1 MKLQTVKL
9 YEYNASFKHT
19 IVTPKINLNYRKVL
33 IIELVTDTEQHYF
46 GECNA
51 FETDW
56 YSSETIEVV
65 RQQTEKWI
73 KQYKNNT
80 FNHFGEAQTTL
91 DGLTPYPATRSMLV
105 MAFYQ
110 IFYEMH
116 SFYVPYGAT
125 VSGLTEGNLKQLVD
139 TQPQRVKIKWSQHI
153 LQNIE
158 TLEQLDF
165 QPNIAIDANEAIQ
178 DNESHKLKQLAN
190 KSLLYIEEPFKSL
203 ERLRAFTKSEL
214 PPIAIDEKA
223 LSKDKILKIIDNN
236 LINVV
241 VLKPFRLGGV
251 DKVLEII
258 NVLKSKNIKI
268 VIGGM
273 YEYGLSRYFTALLA
287 QYADYPSDI
296 TPEGYYFKSDIVKNA
311 GILKGDSIYFEPPV
325 VNTAQLQRV
334 Y

>member
-1 MKLQTVKL
+1 MKLQAVKL
-9 YEYNASFKHT
+9 YEYNASFKHA
-19 IVTPKINLNYRKVL
+19 IVTPKIKLSCRKVL
-33 IIELVTDTEQHYF
+33 IIELITNTGQHYF

-56 YSSETIEVV
+56 YSPETIEVV
-65 RQQTEKWI
+65 RHQTEKWI
-73 KQYKNNT
+73 KQYQNET
-80 FNHFGEAQTTL
+80 FNHFGEAQATL
-91 DGLTPYPATRSMLV
+91 DNLMAFPATRSMLV

-110 IFYEMH
+110 MFYEMH
-116 SFYVPYGAT
+116 SFNVPYGAT

-158 TLEQLDF
+158 MLKQLDF
-165 QPNIAIDANEAIQ
+165 QPNIAIDANESIQ
-178 DNESHKLKQLAN
+178 ENESHKLKQLAN
-190 KSLLYIEEPFKSL
+190 KSILYIEEPFKSL
-203 ERLRAFTKSEL
+203 DKLEAFTKSEL

-223 LSKDKILKIIDNN
+223 LSQDEIMKIIANN
-236 LINVV
+236 PINVV

-258 NVLKSKNIKI
+258 NVLKAKDIKI

-287 QYADYPSDI
+287 QFADYPSDI
-296 TPEGYYFKSDIVKNA
+296 TPEGYYFKNDIVNNA
-311 GILKGDSIYFEPPV
+311 GILKGDSIYFEPPE

>member
-1 MKLQTVKL
+1 MKLQAVKL
-9 YEYNASFKHT
+9 YEYNANFKYP
-19 IVTPKINLNYRKVL
+19 IVTPKIKLICRKAL
-33 IIELVTDTEQHYF
+33 IIELITDTEQHYF

-56 YSSETIEVV
+56 YSTETIEVV

-73 KQYKNNT
+73 EQYQNDT
-80 FNHFGEAQTTL
+80 FSHFEKAQATL
-91 DGLTPYPATRSMLV
+91 EGLTAYPATRSMLV

-110 IFYEMH
+110 MFYEMY
-116 SFYVPYGAT
+116 SFNVPYGAT
-125 VSGLTEGNLKQLVD
+125 VSGLTEGNLKQLAD

-165 QPNIAIDANEAIQ
+165 QPNIAIDANESIQ
-178 DNESHKLKQLAN
+178 DDESHKLKQLAN

-203 ERLRAFTKSEL
+203 EKLECVTKSEL

-223 LSKDKILKIIDNN
+223 LSQDEIMKIIDHSP
-236 LINVV
+236 IDVV
-241 VLKPFRLGGV
+241 VLKPFRLGGI

-258 NVLKSKNIKI
+258 NVLKPKDIKI

-296 TPEGYYFKSDIVKNA
+296 TPEGYYFKNDIVNNA

-325 VNTAQLQRV
+325 VNTAQLKHV